1 MSLMW
6 TWVLIACAI
15 AYATKLSGYLVPESF
30 LDRPWVTTV
39 SAGMTVGLLTSLV
52 VVNTFVSG
60 TAVVVDARLAAL
72 AAAAIALWLR
82 APYIVVVIIG
92 AVAAALA
99 RLAGL

>member
-1 MSLMW
+1 MSAMW
-6 TWVLIACAI
+6 TWVLVACAI
-15 AYATKLSGYLVPESF
+15 AYATKLSGYLVPQSF

-60 TAVVVDARLAAL
+60 TAVVMDARLAAL
-72 AAAAIALWLR
+72 AAAAVALWLR

-99 RLAGL
+99 RLAGW